1 MMVWGMP
8 QHVRAGKNTFFGK
21 TATMLQG
28 DNEIGHLQ
36 KILLK
41 VGRWSQDG
49 CMHAGLLVQMGW
61 PRSNQCTVPTA
72 NRWKAW

>member
-1 MMVWGMP
+1 
-8 QHVRAGKNTFFGK
+8 VRAGKNTFFGK

-41 VGRWSQDG
+41 VGR
-49 CMHAGLLVQMGW
+49 
-61 PRSNQCTVPTA
+61 
-72 NRWKAW
+72 